1 MTTLTEKFDRAF
13 LYASHVHGGQVRK
26 GTDVPYIAHLI
37 AVAGTVLEYGG
48 SEDQAIAALL
58 HDAAEDQGGKERLD
72 DIRNRFGEYVASLV
86 KNCSDS
92 LLVSGGQKEDWKTRK
107 HRYLEQL
114 AGHDEDTLLI
124 SLSDKVHNARSVVR
138 DLRNPAIGEKVWTR
152 FKPSREDSLWNFD
165 ELAEVFDSEFSENN
179 ARRQLA
185 LEFKDLVDM
194 LHGTQERQSPTV
206 RTC

>member
-1 MTTLTEKFDRAF
+1 MLTEKFERAF

-26 GTDVPYIAHLI
+26 GTHVPYIAHLM

-58 HDAAEDQGGKERLD
+58 HDAAEDQGGKERLN

-86 KNCSDS
+86 RNCSDS
-92 LLVSGGQKEDWKTRK
+92 LVVGEKEDWKTRK
-107 HRYLEQL
+107 QRYLEQL
-114 AGHDEDTLLI
+114 AEHDEDTLLI
-124 SLSDKVHNARSVVR
+124 SLSDKVHNARAVLR

-152 FKPSREDSLWNFD
+152 FKPGREESLWNFD
-165 ELAEVFDSEFSENN
+165 ELAELFDRKFSVNN

-194 LHGTQERQSPTV
+194 LHGAWEGQAPTV

>member
-26 GTDVPYIAHLI
+26 GTDVPYIAHLM

-72 DIRNRFGEYVASLV
+72 DIRNQFGEYVASLV

-92 LLVSGGQKEDWKTRK
+92 LLASGGQKEDWKTRK

-138 DLRNPAIGEKVWTR
+138 DLRNPAIGEKVWN
-152 FKPSREDSLWNFD
+152 SLQ
-165 ELAEVFDSEFSENN
+165 A
-179 ARRQLA
+179 Q
-185 LEFKDLVDM
+185 
-194 LHGTQERQSPTV
+194 
-206 RTC
+206 